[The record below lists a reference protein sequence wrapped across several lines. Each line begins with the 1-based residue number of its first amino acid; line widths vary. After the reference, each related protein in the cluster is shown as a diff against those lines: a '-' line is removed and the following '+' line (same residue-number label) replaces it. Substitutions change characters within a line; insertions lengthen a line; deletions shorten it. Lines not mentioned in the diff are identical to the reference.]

1 MRGMLSPSLMC
12 ADPLNVQ
19 QELTVLDDLGVDYIH
34 LDFMDNHFV
43 PNLTLSP
50 ELIKA
55 TKKVL
60 RHMKRDIHIMAVEP
74 QQYFDRMDIGEGD
87 IVAVHYEAC
96 PDLAAVLA
104 DIRQRGATPAIALS
118 PDTEPEVLTEW
129 LGKIG
134 MVLVMTVNPGFAG
147 QKLIPATLNKIA
159 RLRRMLE
166 QSGHGDVLI
175 EVDGNVSF
183 ENAVKMHAAGADV
196 YVAGSSSVFAPGAT
210 LEENVRRFRDII
222 EK

>member
-1 MRGMLSPSLMC
+1 MLSPSLMC

-19 QELTVLDDLGVDYIH
+19 QELTVLDNLGVDYIH

-96 PDLAAVLA
+96 PDLGAVLE

-134 MVLVMTVNPGFAG
+134 MVLVMTVYPGFAG
-147 QKLIPATLNKIA
+147 RPIVPGSMEKLAA
-159 RLRRMLE
+159 VRRLIDE
-166 QSGHGDVLI
+166 SGFHPLL
-175 EVDGNVSF
+175 EVDGHVSW
-183 ENAVKMHAAGADV
+183 ELCREMRACGADMF
-196 YVAGSSSVFAPGAT
+196 VAGSSSLYQEG
-210 LEENVRRFRDII
+210 LDIG
-222 EK
+222 EAVARMSELVK

>member
-1 MRGMLSPSLMC
+1 MLSPSLMC

-19 QELTVLDDLGVDYIH
+19 QELTVLDNLGVDYIH

-96 PDLAAVLA
+96 PDLGAVLA
-104 DIRQRGATPAIALS
+104 DIRQRGATPAIAIS
-118 PDTEPEVLTEW
+118 PDTEPGVLTEW

-134 MVLVMTVNPGFAG
+134 MVLVMTVYPGFAG
-147 QKLIPATLNKIA
+147 RPIVPGSMEKLAA
-159 RLRRMLE
+159 VRRLIDE
-166 QSGHGDVLI
+166 SGFHPLL
-175 EVDGNVSF
+175 EVDGHVSW
-183 ENAVKMHAAGADV
+183 ELCREMRACGADMF
-196 YVAGSSSVFAPGAT
+196 VAGSSSLYQEG
-210 LEENVRRFRDII
+210 LDIG
-222 EK
+222 EAVARMSELVK

>member
-96 PDLAAVLA
+96 PDLGAVLA

-134 MVLVMTVNPGFAG
+134 MVLVMTVYPGFAG
-147 QKLIPATLNKIA
+147 RPIVPGSMEKLAAVRKLIDK
-159 RLRRMLE
+159 
-166 QSGHGDVLI
+166 
-175 EVDGNVSF
+175 
-183 ENAVKMHAAGADV
+183 AAIV
-196 YVAGSSSVFAPGAT
+196 RCSRWTVTSAGSCAVRCAPAEPICLWQAPPRSIRRVWT
-210 LEENVRRFRDII
+210 SVRRSP
-222 EK
+222 E

>member
-1 MRGMLSPSLMC
+1 MLSPSLMC

-96 PDLAAVLA
+96 PDLDAVLA

-134 MVLVMTVNPGFAG
+134 MALVMTVYPGFAG
-147 QKLIPATLNKIA
+147 RPIVPGSMEKLAA
-159 RLRRMLE
+159 VRRLIDE
-166 QSGHGDVLI
+166 SGFHPLL
-175 EVDGNVSF
+175 EVDGHVSW
-183 ENAVKMHAAGADV
+183 ELCREMRACGADMF
-196 YVAGSSSVFAPGAT
+196 VAGSSSLYQEG
-210 LEENVRRFRDII
+210 LDIS
-222 EK
+222 EAVARMSELVK

>member
-96 PDLAAVLA
+96 PDDLGDVLSDLRA
-104 DIRQRGATPAIALS
+104 RGASPFLAIS
-118 PDTEPEVLTEW
+118 PDTPVDVLPDW
-129 LGKIG
+129 FDSIDG
-134 MVLVMTVNPGFAG
+134 VLVMTVYPGFAG
-147 QKLIPATLNKIA
+147 RPIVPGSLEKLKAA
-159 RLRRMLE
+159 RRLIDE
-166 QSGHGDVLI
+166 SGKDLLL
-175 EVDGNVSF
+175 EVDGHVSW
-183 ENAVKMHAAGADV
+183 ELCGKMREAGADIF
-196 YVAGSSSVFAPGAT
+196 VAGSSSLYQKGLDLGEAVARMT
-210 LEENVRRFRDII
+210 ELV
-222 EK
+222 K

>member
-96 PDLAAVLA
+96 PDLCAVLA

-129 LGKIG
+129 LGRIG
-134 MVLVMTVNPGFAG
+134 MVLVMTVYPGFAG
-147 QKLIPATLNKIA
+147 RPIVPGSMEKLAAVRKLID
-159 RLRRMLE
+159 E
-166 QSGHGDVLI
+166 SGYHPLL
-175 EVDGNVSF
+175 EVDGHVSW
-183 ENAVKMHAAGADV
+183 ELCREMRARGADMF
-196 YVAGSSSVFAPGAT
+196 VAGSSSLYQEG
-210 LEENVRRFRDII
+210 LDIG
-222 EK
+222 EAVARMSELVK